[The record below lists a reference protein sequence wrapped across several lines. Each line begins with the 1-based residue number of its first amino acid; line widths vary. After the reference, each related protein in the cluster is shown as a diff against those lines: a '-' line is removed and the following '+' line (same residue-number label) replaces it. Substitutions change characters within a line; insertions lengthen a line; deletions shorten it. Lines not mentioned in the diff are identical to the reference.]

1 MTYAQE
7 RRYAVGCPVRGEAD
21 VTDEDQ
27 IGRPGQPGAA
37 ASSAHDDLASSV
49 RSMLIPAVL
58 LMMIVVVFTVILSGG
73 SNCEPPD
80 RAAVFA
86 YHTAKVMAC
95 EHAQVTKETATT
107 SR

>member
-1 MTYAQE
+1 MFGIFSRLTAQE
-7 RRYAVGCPVRGEAD
+7 GDPP
-21 VTDEDQ
+21 DEDQ
-27 IGRPGQPGAA
+27 IGAADRPGAA
-37 ASSAHDDLASSV
+37 AISAHDDLASSV
-49 RSMLIPAVL
+49 RSMLIPAAL

-86 YHTAKVMAC
+86 YQTAKVMAC
-95 EHAQVTKETATT
+95 EHAQVSKAIATT